1 MPSFDI
7 VNEVDLQEID
17 NAVNITKKVIETRF
31 DFRGSDT
38 EIELDKKG
46 KKISVVTADTMK
58 MDGIKD
64 LLAGNF
70 VKRKVSPK
78 CMDYGEVEPTSKG
91 AVKLEIKL
99 KEGIDHD
106 MAKKIT
112 KLIKESGLKVQAA
125 IQDEQV
131 RVTGKKIDDLQA
143 VIAAVKAAN
152 LEIPL
157 QYVNMKS

>member
-7 VNEVDLQEID
+7 VNEIDLQEVD
-17 NAVNITKKVIETRF
+17 NAVNISKKVIETRY
-31 DFRGSDT
+31 DFRGSNT

-58 MDGIKD
+58 MDAVKET
-64 LLAGNF
+64 LATNL
-70 VKRKVSPK
+70 VKRGVSPK
-78 CMDYGEVEPTSKG
+78 CLDYGDVEPTSKG
-91 AVKLEIKL
+91 AVKMEVKL
-99 KEGIDHD
+99 KEGIDRD
-106 MAKKIT
+106 MAKKIVQ
-112 KLIKESGLKVQAA
+112 LIKDAGLKVQPA

-131 RVTGKKIDDLQA
+131 RVTGKKIDDLQE

>member
-7 VNEVDLQEID
+7 VNEVNLQEVD

-31 DFRGSDT
+31 DFRGSET

-46 KKISVVTADTMK
+46 KKISVLTADTMK

-64 LLAGNF
+64 LLATNL
-70 VKRKVSPK
+70 VKRHVSPK
-78 CMDYGEVEPTSKG
+78 CLEYGDVEPTSKG
-91 AVKLEIKL
+91 AVKMEVKL
-99 KEGIDHD
+99 KEGIEHD
-106 MAKKIT
+106 MAKKIV
-112 KLIKESGLKVQAA
+112 KLIKDAGLKVQAA